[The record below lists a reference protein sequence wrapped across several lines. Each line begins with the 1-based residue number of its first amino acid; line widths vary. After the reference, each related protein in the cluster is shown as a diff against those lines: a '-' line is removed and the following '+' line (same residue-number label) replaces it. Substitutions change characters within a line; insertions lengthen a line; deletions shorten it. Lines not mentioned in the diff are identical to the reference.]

1 MNETHIE
8 TSAGKIAIQD
18 TGGTAPALFL
28 IHGNSGSSQIFQKQ
42 LNSELA
48 DTFRLIA
55 MDLPG
60 HGKSD
65 DARDPENTYHVQGY
79 ARIALEVTAS
89 LSLENYLVLGWSLG
103 GHAALE
109 MMDMNPAIKGIVITG
124 TPPVGFVG
132 EELVTGFLPS
142 GHMDLTGK
150 ADLTEEEIHRYAE
163 TTCGV
168 PDTIEPFMIENVRRT
183 DGRARQIMYDSFMAG
198 IGVMERQYVETSKI
212 PLAIING
219 DPEPFVDN
227 DVLKEINYANLWEG
241 KLHLLPGLGHAPF
254 WLAPDLYNPIL
265 QRFARDVLL

>member
-1 MNETHIE
+1 MNEMKIE
-8 TSAGKIAIQD
+8 TSCGQIAVRD
-18 TGGTAPALFL
+18 TGGQGPALFL
-28 IHGNSGSSQIFQKQ
+28 IHGNSSSSDIFQKQ
-42 LNSELA
+42 FKSDLPQ
-48 DTFRLIA
+48 DFRLIA

-60 HGKSD
+60 HGSSD

-79 ARIALEVTAS
+79 ARIALEVTAA
-89 LSLENYLVLGWSLG
+89 LELDNYLVLGWSLG
-103 GHAALE
+103 GHVALE
-109 MMDMNPAIKGIVITG
+109 MMDMNPTLKGIVITG

-150 ADLTEEEIHRYAE
+150 EDLTEEEVHLYAE

-168 PDTIEPFMIENVRRT
+168 PGSVVPFMIENVRRT
-183 DGRARQIMYDSFMAG
+183 DGRARRIMYESFLAG
-198 IGVMERQYVETSKI
+198 IGVMERQFVETNNT

-227 DVLKEINYANLWEG
+227 EVLEQINYANLWEG

-254 WLAPDLYNPIL
+254 WLAPEKYNPIL
-265 QRFARDVLL
+265 RRFAEEVLK